1 MTDAGSFCRGTLKRF
16 FAKIRIPRKEQLN
29 TNGTF
34 SLRADTAFCPT
45 LVTMMGTVM
54 LMVTG
59 MRMMDRMMV
68 TGMRR
73 EMMTNRCVESPV
85 ALPDA

>member
-1 MTDAGSFCRGTLKRF
+1 MTNAGSFCRGTLKLV

-54 LMVTG
+54 P
-59 MRMMDRMMV
+59 MV